1 MSDGPHHI
9 DAEREAFD
17 LLRVRLQS
25 ERADAVKA
33 LRSIC
38 RAYGDNDWADT
49 VPLGD
54 VIRNHLHVPL
64 DEAQGG

>member
-1 MSDGPHHI
+1 MSDGPHHT

-17 LLRVRLQS
+17 LLRVRLQTERS
-25 ERADAVKA
+25 EAVKA

-49 VPLGD
+49 VPLAD